1 MNYSRR
7 DMIKL
12 GLGALPVAQ
21 LLSFGPALSAAEPVA
36 AGKPNSNF
44 NGVQI
49 GIIAPYAFRGSVN
62 SAEDILKSLVDL
74 GLSGVELQNNPVEAY
89 AGAPMPAGRGGPGAG
104 GPPPAAAGAGGGAGP
119 GGLGGAGGAGRGGG
133 RGGPGGPSPE
143 LKAWRLAAPMDRIA
157 AFRKMYED
165 AGVNI
170 YGFKLA
176 LTETMSDAEFDYA
189 FNVTKAIGPNAHLT
203 MELPTSAALTARI
216 GQFATKHKV
225 MVGYHNHTQVNE
237 TSWDEAMAQ
246 SEYNGINLDVG
257 HFTAAISKSALPFIQ
272 KHHRR
277 ITSMHFKDRAY
288 NEGANLPWG
297 WGQTPLREVLLL
309 MKNEKY
315 TFPATIELE
324 YGIPAYSTVMNEL
337 RRCVDFCRNVLV

>member
-7 DMIKL
+7 DLIKL
-12 GLGALPVAQ
+12 GLGALPMAQ
-21 LLSFGPALSAAEPVA
+21 LLSTGSTLSAAEPVA
-36 AGKPNSNF
+36 AGKPDSTF
-44 NGVQI
+44 GGVTI
-49 GIIAPYAFRGSVN
+49 GIIAPYAFRGSAN
-62 SAEDILKSLVDL
+62 SAQDILKSLVEL
-74 GLSGVELQNNPVEAY
+74 GLSAVELQNTPVEAF
-89 AGAPMPAGRGGPGAG
+89 AGAPMPAGRGGPPPGAG
-104 GPPPAAAGAGGGAGP
+104 GPGGP
-119 GGLGGAGGAGRGGG
+119 GGAGGQGGARGGRGGG
-133 RGGPGGPSPE
+133 GGGGPSPE

-157 AFRKMYED
+157 AFRQLYED

-170 YGFKLA
+170 YGFKLG

-189 FNVTKAIGPNAHLT
+189 FQVTKAIGPNAHLT
-203 MELPTSAALTARI
+203 MELPTSAALTERI
-216 GQFATKHKV
+216 GAFATKHKV

-315 TFPATIELE
+315 AFPATIELE

-337 RRCVDFCRNVLV
+337 RRCIDFCRSVLV